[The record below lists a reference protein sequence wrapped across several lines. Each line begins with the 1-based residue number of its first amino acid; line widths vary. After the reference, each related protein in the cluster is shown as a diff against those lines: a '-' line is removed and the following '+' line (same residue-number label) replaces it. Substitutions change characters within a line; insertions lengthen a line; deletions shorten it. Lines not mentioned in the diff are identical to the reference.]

1 MKLTAKTYSAKPAEQ
16 ERKWYL
22 IDAEGVVLG
31 RLAVEVADL
40 LRGKNKPTFTKHI
53 DTGDHVVI
61 INAEK
66 VKITGNKAEDRV
78 YYKHTNHPGG
88 IKETNAAKILAGKF
102 PERVIKLAVK
112 RMFARRRFTLMNN
125 QLSKLRV
132 YAGNEHPHVAQ
143 QLIKLDLA
151 AKNPKNK
158 RTENKAA

>member
-1 MKLTAKTYSAKPAEQ
+1 MNLTAKTYSAKPAEQ

-31 RLAVEVADL
+31 RLAVEVSRI

-66 VKITGNKAEDRV
+66 VKITGNKAKDRV
-78 YYKHTNHPGG
+78 YYKHTGWVGG
-88 IKETNAAKILAGKF
+88 IKETTADKMLKSKF
-102 PERVIKLAVK
+102 PERVIQLAVK

-125 QLSKLRV
+125 QIGKLRV
-132 YAGNEHPHVAQ
+132 YAGSEHPHTAQ
-143 QLIKLDLA
+143 KLETLDLA
-151 AKNPKNK
+151 KKNPKNK
-158 RTENKAA
+158 RAA